1 MSAVTKENDF
11 DRKWTLDYPELGTG
25 SVSTEP
31 YLSAEYFELERDAV
45 FRRSWL
51 NLGRVEQIPNA
62 GDYFTKDIAV
72 CNASVIVVRSRDGA
86 IKAFHNACRHRSN
99 KLAWQEKGS
108 CQSFNCKF
116 HGWNYDLDGRLQ
128 FVPDEDRFYDFDK
141 RSSGLLPV
149 HVDTW
154 NGFIFINLNDAPT
167 ETLREFLGELGE
179 RLDGFPFDDMVT
191 NYCYRAVLDAN
202 WKTAVHAY
210 NELYHLGFVHTQT
223 GSTSMVGTEN
233 MFGRPIWVGLGIR
246 HQTIS
251 VYGNPNHQLS
261 PVEALAAK
269 FGPMFSQGAVGDG
282 SGLNP
287 DAADMWTAD
296 VNVFFPNFF
305 VDTFMGSYF
314 SYNFWPLS
322 HEQTLYEYRHY
333 TLKPENAAHRFTNEF
348 SRIWLRELLLE
359 DMEMIEQSQQGL
371 NSRAVTDIQLGDSEI
386 GVRHHLKVVD
396 DSVARL
402 KLARQQEA

>member
-1 MSAVTKENDF
+1 MSAVTKEDYF
-11 DRKWTLDYPELGTG
+11 DRKWNLDHPELGTG

-31 YLSAEYFELERDAV
+31 YLSEEYFEVERDAV

-51 NLGRVEQIPNA
+51 NLGRVEEIPEV
-62 GDYFTKDIAV
+62 GDYLTKDIAV
-72 CNASVIVVRSRDGA
+72 CNASVIVVRGHDGT

-116 HGWNYDLDGRLQ
+116 HGWNYDLDGRLK
-128 FVPDEDRFYDFDK
+128 FVPDEDRFYDLDK
-141 RSSGLLPV
+141 NSSGLLPV

-154 NGFIFINLNDAPT
+154 NGFIFINLNESPA
-167 ETLREFLGELGE
+167 ETLREYLAALGE
-179 RLDGFPFDDMVT
+179 RLDDFPFDDMVT
-191 NYCYRAVLDAN
+191 TYCYRTVLDAN

-210 NELYHLGFVHTQT
+210 NELYHLGFVHKET
-223 GSTSMVGTEN
+223 GGTSMVGKEN
-233 MFGRPIWVGLGIR
+233 MFGRPIWVGLGAR

-251 VYGNPNHQLS
+251 VYGNPNHQLT

-269 FGPMFSQGAVGDG
+269 FGPMFSQGVVGGG

-287 DAADMWTAD
+287 DTADMWTAD

-322 HEQTLYEYRHY
+322 HKQTLYEYRHY

-359 DMEMIEQSQQGL
+359 DMEMIEQSQRGL
-371 NSRAVTDIQLGDSEI
+371 NSRAVTQIQLGDSEI

-396 DSVARL
+396 DSVATL
-402 KLARQQEA
+402 KVAKEKEA